1 MSTREKCLRG
11 WSEPHKMAWP
21 ILISEDHRG
30 TYNNKPFRLF
40 FTDVAVKLV
49 GASDFV
55 PAK

>member
-1 MSTREKCLRG
+1 VNRTR
-11 WSEPHKMAWP
+11 WP

-30 TYNNKPFRLF
+30 TYNSKPFRLF

-55 PAK
+55 SAK

>member
-1 MSTREKCLRG
+1 LRG
-11 WSEPHKMAWP
+11 WSEPHKMAGP

-30 TYNNKPFRLF
+30 TYNDKPFRLF

>member
-1 MSTREKCLRG
+1 
-11 WSEPHKMAWP
+11 MAGP

-30 TYNNKPFRLF
+30 TYNDKPFHLF